1 MPTQRILITYL
12 VIANE
17 RPLEAVQPTEALV
30 WKKELAVTAVDP
42 DIRPDPDWCYERII
56 AANPDFDQYTIGIWA
71 VDSEPE

>member
-17 RPLEAVQPTEALV
+17 EPLEAIQPIEALV
-30 WKKELAVTAVDP
+30 WKKELKVTAVSAA
-42 DIRPDPDWCYERII
+42 INPDPDWCYERII
-56 AANPDFDQYTIGIWA
+56 AANPDFDQYTIGIWT